1 MDFKVQKDGK
11 VVISYRATL
20 EEVKIFEDVQK
31 ALKRPSK
38 SDLIRFLVAVEHEKI
53 LLKNVPDVTNLE

>member
-1 MDFKVQKDGK
+1 MDLKIQRDGK

-20 EEVKIFEDVQK
+20 EEVAVFEAVQK

-38 SDLIRFLVAVEHEKI
+38 SDLIRFLVATEHEKI
-53 LLKNVPDVTNLE
+53 LSQNVPVGTN